1 MDKCHC
7 VWDTQHGGGKSVQS
21 GADLNSGGLNQ
32 YCARSPR
39 SYRGNQTPL
48 LNITCTVSWAS
59 PLTFRLPGQSTTC
72 ALCRQRRRERRRE
85 IERILDGGRRTIL
98 SLSFSLSLPS
108 SFPHHRSLSSVGEP
122 RSRDLGT
129 GEPGSVPGFRKYFK
143 ISVCAG
149 FRWV

>member
-1 MDKCHC
+1 MSLCVGYSTWRGEKCSVRGWPEFRWAESILRSFTSQLPWQPDSFIKYNLHC
-7 VWDTQHGGGKSVQS
+7 F
-21 GADLNSGGLNQ
+21 L
-32 YCARSPR
+32 
-39 SYRGNQTPL
+39 
-48 LNITCTVSWAS
+48 S

-85 IERILDGGRRTIL
+85 RERILDGGRRTIL

-108 SFPHHRSLSSVGEP
+108 SFPHRRSLSSVGEP

-143 ISVCAG
+143 TSVCAG

>member
-72 ALCRQRRRERRRE
+72 ALCRQRRRERKRE
-85 IERILDGGRRTIL
+85 RENPWRRTSNDTQSLFL
-98 SLSFSLSLPS
+98 SLSPFV
-108 SFPHHRSLSSVGEP
+108 FSLSSVFVFCWRATITWP
-122 RSRDLGT
+122 WHRWT
-129 GEPGSVPGFRKYFK
+129 GVGARFQEVLQN
-143 ISVCAG
+143 
-149 FRWV
+149 